1 MTVDFRLDGH
11 RVLVTG
17 AGRGLGHAIALG
29 LKDLGATVYGTS
41 RDPDVARRIG
51 DELGTAAQVL
61 DLGGV
66 ESFEAFV
73 GRLEGEGGVD
83 MLVNN
88 AGVNVPAPATEVTP
102 RDWDTVLDT
111 NVKGP
116 FFLSTALAK
125 NWLRAGTRGSIVNV
139 ASQAGIV
146 AIEERASYGASKAG
160 LIHLTKVLALEW
172 AREGIRVNAVA
183 PTFVRTELTAST
195 LDRPEWADEL
205 LRRIPVG
212 RFGEPEDVV
221 GAVAFLLGDAASLV
235 TGHTVVVDGGYSI
248 R

>member
-1 MTVDFRLDGH
+1 MTTFRLDGR

-17 AGRGLGHAIALG
+17 AGRGLGHAIARG
-29 LKDLGATVYGTS
+29 LVALGATVYGTS
-41 RDPDVARRIG
+41 RDPEVARRIAT
-51 DELGTAAQVL
+51 ELGTTPQVL
-61 DLGGV
+61 DLGDV
-66 ESFEAFV
+66 DAFDAFV
-73 GRLEGEGGVD
+73 GHLDDEGGVD

-88 AGVNVPAPATEVTP
+88 AGVNIPAPAHAVTP
-102 RDWDTVLDT
+102 GDWDTVVDT

-116 FFLSTALAK
+116 FFLSTALARS
-125 NWLRAGTRGSIVNV
+125 WTRRGVKGSIVNV

-146 AIEERASYGASKAG
+146 AIEERAAYGASKAA

-195 LDRPEWADEL
+195 LDRKEWAEEL

-212 RFGEPEDVV
+212 RFGEPEDVT
-221 GAVAFLLGDAASLV
+221 GAVAFLLGDYASLV
-235 TGHTVVVDGGYSI
+235 TGHTLVVDGGYSI

>member
-1 MTVDFRLDGH
+1 MANFRLDGH
-11 RVLVTG
+11 RALVTG
-17 AGRGLGHAIALG
+17 AGRGLGHAIARG

-41 RDPDVARRIG
+41 RDPEVARRIG
-51 DELGTAAQVL
+51 DELGTPAQVL
-61 DLGGV
+61 DLSDV
-66 ESFEAFV
+66 ESFDEYVA
-73 GRLEGEGGVD
+73 RLEGLGGVD

-88 AGVNVPAPATEVTP
+88 AGVNVPAPAIEVTP
-102 RDWDTVLDT
+102 GDWDVVLET
-111 NVKGP
+111 NLKGP
-116 FFLSTALAK
+116 FFLSTALARV
-125 NWLRAGTRGSIVNV
+125 WLRRGVRGSIVNV

-195 LDRPEWADEL
+195 LERQEWADEL
-205 LRRIPVG
+205 LRRIPIG
-212 RFGEPEDVV
+212 RFGDPEDVV
-221 GAVAFLLGDAASLV
+221 GAVAYLLGDSASLV
-235 TGHTVVVDGGYSI
+235 TGHTLVVDGGYSI

>member
-1 MTVDFRLDGH
+1 MTTFRLDGH

-17 AGRGLGHAIALG
+17 AGRGLGRAIARQLA
-29 LKDLGATVYGTS
+29 DLGASVYGTS
-41 RDPDVARRIG
+41 RDHDVARRIAA
-51 DELGTAAQVL
+51 DLGTTPQVL
-61 DLGGV
+61 DLGDV
-66 ESFEAFV
+66 ESFGPFV
-73 GRLEGEGGVD
+73 ERLEDEGGVD

-88 AGVNVPAPATEVTP
+88 AGVNIPAPAIEVTP
-102 RDWDTVLDT
+102 GDWDTVLGA
-111 NVKGP
+111 NLKGA
-116 FFLSTALAK
+116 FFLSTALARV
-125 NWLRAGTRGSIVNV
+125 WLRRGVKGSIVNV

-172 AREGIRVNAVA
+172 APERIRVNAVA

-195 LDRPEWADEL
+195 LDRPEWAAEL

-212 RFGEPEDVV
+212 RFGEPEDVA
-221 GAVAFLLGDAASLV
+221 GAVAFLLGDGASLV
-235 TGHTVVVDGGYSI
+235 TGHTLVVDGGYSI

>member
-61 DLGGV
+61 DLGDV
-66 ESFEAFV
+66 ESFDAFV

>member
-61 DLGGV
+61 DLGDV
-66 ESFEAFV
+66 ESFDAFV

-248 R
+248 C

>member
-1 MTVDFRLDGH
+1 MANFRLDGH
-11 RVLVTG
+11 RALVTG
-17 AGRGLGHAIALG
+17 AGRGLGHAIARG

-41 RDPDVARRIG
+41 RDPEVARRIG
-51 DELGTAAQVL
+51 DELGTPAQVL
-61 DLGGV
+61 DLSDV
-66 ESFEAFV
+66 ENFDEYVA
-73 GRLEGEGGVD
+73 RLEGLGGVD

-88 AGVNVPAPATEVTP
+88 AGVNVPAPAIEVTP
-102 RDWDTVLDT
+102 GDWDVVLET
-111 NVKGP
+111 NLKGP
-116 FFLSTALAK
+116 FFLSTALARV
-125 NWLRAGTRGSIVNV
+125 WLCRGVRGSIVNV

-195 LDRPEWADEL
+195 LERKEWADEL
-205 LRRIPVG
+205 LRRIPIG
-212 RFGEPEDVV
+212 RFGDPEDVV
-221 GAVAFLLGDAASLV
+221 GAVAYLLGDSASLV
-235 TGHTVVVDGGYSI
+235 TGHTLVVDGGYSI

>member
-1 MTVDFRLDGH
+1 MGVDFRLDGH
-11 RVLVTG
+11 RALVTG

-29 LKDLGATVYGTS
+29 LRDLGATVYGTS
-41 RDPDVARRIG
+41 RDSAVARRIG

-61 DLGGV
+61 DLGDV

-88 AGVNVPAPATEVTP
+88 AGVNIPSPATEVTP

-116 FFLSTALAK
+116 FFLSTALAR

-139 ASQAGIV
+139 ASQAGVV

>member
-1 MTVDFRLDGH
+1 MAYFRLDGH

-17 AGRGLGHAIALG
+17 AGRGLGHAIARG
-29 LKDLGATVYGTS
+29 LRELGATVYGTS
-41 RDPDVARRIG
+41 RDPEMARRIG
-51 DELGTAAQVL
+51 DELGTPAQVL
-61 DLGGV
+61 DLSDV
-66 ESFEAFV
+66 EGFEEYV
-73 GRLEGEGGVD
+73 TRLEDEGGVD

-88 AGVNVPAPATEVTP
+88 AGVNVPAPAIEVTP
-102 RDWDTVLDT
+102 GDWDVVLET
-111 NVKGP
+111 NLKGL
-116 FFLSTALAK
+116 FFLSTALARV
-125 NWLRAGTRGSIVNV
+125 WLRRGVTGAIVNV

-146 AIEERASYGASKAG
+146 AIEERAAYGASKAG

-195 LDRPEWADEL
+195 LDRKEWAEEL
-205 LRRIPVG
+205 LGRIPIG

-221 GAVAFLLGDAASLV
+221 GAVAYLLGASASLV
-235 TGHTVVVDGGYSI
+235 TGHTLVVDGGYSI

>member
-51 DELGTAAQVL
+51 DELGTTAQVL
-61 DLGGV
+61 DLGDV
-66 ESFEAFV
+66 ESFDAFV

>member
-1 MTVDFRLDGH
+1 MGVDFRLDGH

-29 LKDLGATVYGTS
+29 LRDLGATVYGTS
-41 RDPDVARRIG
+41 RDPEVARRIG
-51 DELGTAAQVL
+51 DELGTPAQVL
-61 DLGGV
+61 DLGDV
-66 ESFEAFV
+66 ESFEGFV
-73 GRLEGEGGVD
+73 SRLEGEGGVD

-88 AGVNVPAPATEVTP
+88 AGVNIPSSATEVTP

-116 FFLSTALAK
+116 FFLSTALAR
-125 NWLRAGTRGSIVNV
+125 NWLRRGTPGSIVNV

-146 AIEERASYGASKAG
+146 AIEERASYGTSKAG